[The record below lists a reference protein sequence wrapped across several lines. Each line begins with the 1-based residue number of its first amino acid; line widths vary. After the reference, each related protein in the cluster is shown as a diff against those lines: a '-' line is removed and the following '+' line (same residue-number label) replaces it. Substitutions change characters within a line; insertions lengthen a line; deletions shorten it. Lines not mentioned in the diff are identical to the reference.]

1 MNVLPPPGPER
12 SRQLI
17 RLGVLSVALLGVVW
31 YWSLP
36 AGTATPSSNQGSS
49 PVAPSA
55 VQARLPVP
63 DAVKLA
69 SLGREGDLSE
79 VVRNPFVFGQRQTAS
94 APGSSFITPP
104 QPSGPPVAMPPPL
117 PPAPQGPPPIPL
129 RLTGMTVV
137 ATGGRT
143 MVTLRDP
150 ATNVLYQAFEGDIVD
165 GRYRVVKVGLES
177 VVMAYLDGSG
187 QRTLALG
194 G

>member
-36 AGTATPSSNQGSS
+36 AGTATPSSNQST
-49 PVAPSA
+49 PAVAPA
-55 VQARLPVP
+55 AQARLPVP
-63 DAVKLA
+63 DALKLT
-69 SLGREGDLSE
+69 SLRRQSDLPE
-79 VVRNPFVFGQRQTAS
+79 VGRNPFVFGQRQVAS
-94 APGSSFITPP
+94 APGSSFITTP
-104 QPSGPPVAMPPPL
+104 QPSGPPADIPPAM

>member
-1 MNVLPPPGPER
+1 MNILPPPGPER
-12 SRQLI
+12 SRQLL
-17 RLGVLSVALLGVVW
+17 RLGGLSVVLLGVVW
-31 YWSLP
+31 YWGLP
-36 AGTATPSSNQGSS
+36 AGTVTPSSNQGSNV
-49 PVAPSA
+49 PAAPIG
-55 VQARLPVP
+55 QARLPVP
-63 DAVKLA
+63 DAVKLG
-69 SLGREGDLSE
+69 SLGRAGELPE
-79 VVRNPFVFGQRQTAS
+79 VVRNPFVFGQRQVAS
-94 APGSSFITPP
+94 APGTSFITTP
-104 QPSGPPVAMPPPL
+104 QPSGPPIAL
-117 PPAPQGPPPIPL
+117 PPAAPQAPQGPPPIPL

-177 VVMAYLDGSG
+177 VVLSYLDGSG